1 MKHMKKMLLV
11 VLLCSFCLCSHA
23 EEFTLSMAGLKVSKA
38 LPGYFIRDVVV
49 SQREDSCVG
58 YLHPHSG
65 RRYSIL
71 FFEKSIRGE
80 LKEFL
85 ANSMPEKPGLLPL
98 IIRVNRIFIYQ
109 PVEGVREYTCLQ
121 LSLSFI
127 FPVDKEMQEDFTTS
141 VSLQEER
148 KHIPASLPGIIARAF
163 DEAFSQYISGKAA
176 GLTLRA
182 PCTREHLDENPFQKP
197 GYFRCFAGKNPRK
210 GLYRTW
216 FDFRDNLPDT
226 TTGFKAIHY
235 YNQDNPR
242 LSKAFLKFPKGVEP
256 VEVWGFCE
264 GDSVYVFGGRS
275 FSLLEREGD
284 LFITWSRSSEYT
296 RDVVSAAIFGWFFA
310 GLAGASLTGGIAAL
324 SSDPD
329 QAEKLKL
336 DLFNGKLLPVN
347 ATDYTMISSRVV
359 FFLSKV
365 SDPGATLDVYVDGQ
379 KHCGLNP
386 GTYLTLDLSCH
397 HTLAAVKLVSSAGGE
412 KMLNIPLQLFK
423 TEVYLLKAN
432 RNHLVSADHL
442 HDQMK
447 KDILWSRTREKTPCR
462 AEIFSR

>member
-1 MKHMKKMLLV
+1 ML
-11 VLLCSFCLCSHA
+11 VLILLSFWFCSRA
-23 EEFTLSMAGLKVSKA
+23 EEFTLSMAGLKMSKT
-38 LPGYFIRDVVV
+38 LPGYFLRDIVV
-49 SQREDSCVG
+49 SQREDSCLG

-65 RRYSIL
+65 GRYSTI
-71 FFEKSIRGE
+71 FFEKSIGGE

-85 ANSMPEKPGLLPL
+85 ENSMPEKPGLLPL

-109 PVEGVREYTCLQ
+109 PVEGGREYTCLQ
-121 LSLSFI
+121 LSLGFI
-127 FPVDKEMQEDFTTS
+127 FPGDKGMQEDYTSS
-141 VSLQEER
+141 VSLKEEQ
-148 KHIPASLPGIIARAF
+148 KHIPASLPAIIARAF
-163 DEAFSQYISGKAA
+163 DEAFSQYITRKAD

-182 PCTREHLDENPFQKP
+182 PCIREQLDENPLQKP
-197 GYFRCFAGKNPRK
+197 GYFRCFTAKNPRR
-210 GLYRTW
+210 GLFRTW

-242 LSKAFLKFPKGVEP
+242 LSKAFLKFPKGTDP

-264 GDSVYVFGGRS
+264 GDSVYVYGGRS
-275 FSLLEREGD
+275 FSLLDREGD

-324 SSDPD
+324 SSDPE

-336 DLFNGKLLPVN
+336 DLFNGKLLPFN
-347 ATDYTMISSRVV
+347 AADYTMISSRVV

-365 SDPGATLDVYVDGQ
+365 SDPDATLAVFVDGQ
-379 KHCGLNP
+379 KQCGLNP
-386 GTYLTLDLSCH
+386 GNYFTLDLSCH
-397 HTLAAVKLVSSAGGE
+397 HTSAAVRLVSSAGGE
-412 KMLNIPLQLFK
+412 IMLNIPLQLFK

-432 RNHLVSADHL
+432 RNHSVSADHL

-462 AEIFSR
+462 AEIFSH